1 MSALRRG
8 NYRDSRHPA
17 NKQGLP
23 DGRLIASS
31 IVSVREESMK
41 RTTCYT
47 RKRAARKIK
56 HALSCILV
64 LSAVFA
70 GSAMA
75 QQSTPPSTELFPP
88 DTPGESH
95 AATDLRISEP
105 NQDASWLFPITR
117 LNQLLPNWIQFGGQ
131 FRNRVESQ
139 DGLNYAPVN
148 DAYDLTQFRLGVY
161 IQPVSWLKIVG
172 VAQDAR
178 VFFNHHVATAPPYQE
193 VWDIREAY
201 AQLGSS
207 SEGWIDVVGG
217 RQMFSFGDE
226 RVIGPSD
233 WSNMGRTFDTARV
246 DLHHPGVEV
255 SIFAASVIYALDDNI
270 AHHIEGNNIYG
281 FYSSFT
287 HLLPHTTIE
296 PYLLW
301 RVAPSLASLPET
313 EGRGH
318 LNEVTGGA
326 RVAGALPD
334 NFDYDVEINKQTGS
348 LGPDTIDAWAGHWNA
363 GYTFK
368 GARIHSRLFA
378 PRLFAEYNYASGN
391 KNPNGNT
398 WGTHDQ
404 IYASAHDKMSFADQF
419 GWRNIEDIR
428 AGVDEKAGK
437 RWTLTEVV
445 DDFRLAT
452 KNDAV
457 YANSG
462 AIGIAA
468 HPGATSSHLGTEL
481 DLIAEFKQNRHVTY
495 GFGFCHLFTGEYL
508 NEATHGKDYNYPFA
522 YLTYGL

>member
-1 MSALRRG
+1 
-8 NYRDSRHPA
+8 
-17 NKQGLP
+17 
-23 DGRLIASS
+23 
-31 IVSVREESMK
+31 MK
-41 RTTCYT
+41 RTTCCT
-47 RKRAARKIK
+47 RKIE
-56 HALSCILV
+56 HALSRALV
-64 LSAVFA
+64 LSAVFVV
-70 GSAMA
+70 SAMA
-75 QQSTPPSTELFPP
+75 QQSMAPQSTPPSTEPFAP
-88 DTPGESH
+88 DIPGASH
-95 AATDLRISEP
+95 AATDLRISGP
-105 NQDASWLFPITR
+105 DQDASWLFPITR
-117 LNQLLPNWIQFGGQ
+117 LNQSLPHWIQFGGQ

-139 DGLNYAPVN
+139 DGLNYAPVD
-148 DAYDLTQFRLGVY
+148 DAYDLTQLRIGVY
-161 IQPVSWLKIVG
+161 IQPVSWLKLVG
-172 VAQDAR
+172 VTQDSR
-178 VFFNHHVATAPPYQE
+178 VFFNHHVANAPPYQE

-207 SEGWIDVVGG
+207 TEGWIDVVGG

-255 SIFAASVIYALDDNI
+255 SIFAASVIYALDENI

-281 FYSSFT
+281 VYSSFT

-296 PYLLW
+296 PYVLW
-301 RVAPSLASLPET
+301 RVAPNLASLPET

-326 RVAGALPD
+326 RVAGTLPR
-334 NFDYDVEINKQTGS
+334 NFDYDVEMNKQTGS
-348 LGPDTIDAWAGHWNA
+348 LGPDTIDAWAGHWSV
-363 GYTFK
+363 GYTLQK
-368 GARIHSRLFA
+368 ARTH

-404 IYASAHDKMSFADQF
+404 IYPSAHNKMSFADQF
-419 GWRNIEDIR
+419 GWRNIEDAR

-437 RWTLTEVV
+437 RWTLTEMV
-445 DDFRLAT
+445 DDFWLAT

-468 HPGATSSHLGTEL
+468 HPGASSSHLGTEL

-495 GFGFCHLFTGEYL
+495 GFGFSHLFTGEYL
-508 NEATHGKDYNYPFA
+508 DEATHGKDYNYPFA

>member
-1 MSALRRG
+1 
-8 NYRDSRHPA
+8 
-17 NKQGLP
+17 
-23 DGRLIASS
+23 
-31 IVSVREESMK
+31 MK
-41 RTTCYT
+41 RTTFCS
-47 RKRAARKIK
+47 RARAARKIK
-56 HALSCILV
+56 PALSRIV
-64 LSAVFA
+64 ILSAVFVS
-70 GSAMA
+70 SAIA
-75 QQSTPPSTELFPP
+75 QLSAPPSTELFPP

-139 DGLNYAPVN
+139 DGLNFAPVN
-148 DAYDLTQFRLGVY
+148 DVYDLTQLRLGIY
-161 IQPVSWLKIVG
+161 IQPASWLKFVG
-172 VAQDAR
+172 VTQDSR
-178 VFFNHHVATAPPYQE
+178 VFFNHHVANANPYQE

-207 SEGWIDVVGG
+207 TEGWIDVVGG

-246 DLHHPGVEV
+246 DLHHSGVEI

-281 FYSSFT
+281 IYNSFT

-326 RVAGALPD
+326 RVAGTLLEH
-334 NFDYDVEINKQTGS
+334 FDYDVEMNKQTGS

-363 GYTFK
+363 GYTFEE
-368 GARIHSRLFA
+368 ARIH

-391 KNPNGNT
+391 RNPNGNT

-428 AGVDEKAGK
+428 AGADERAGK
-437 RWTLTEVV
+437 RWTLSEVV
-445 DDFRLAT
+445 DDFWLAT

-468 HPGATSSHLGTEL
+468 HPGATSSHLGMEL
-481 DLIAEFKQNRHVTY
+481 DLIAEFKQDRHVTY
-495 GFGFCHLFTGEYL
+495 GFGFCHLFTGAYL